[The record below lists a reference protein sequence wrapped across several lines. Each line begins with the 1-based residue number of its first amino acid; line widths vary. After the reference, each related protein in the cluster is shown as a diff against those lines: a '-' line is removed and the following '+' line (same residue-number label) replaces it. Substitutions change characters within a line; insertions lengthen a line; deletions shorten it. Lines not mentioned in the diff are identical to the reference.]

1 MNLSRAIR
9 HGKFHQT
16 LTKYAAVNAT
26 TTKPANTSFNGLRY
40 FSQKPTID
48 YEHFTSGWN
57 IEDISDFTKPGK
69 YCVQTF
75 NKISP
80 KVRVCDTTCSKLR
93 CIASLCSILFV
104 LG

>member
-9 HGKFHQT
+9 HGKFQQT
-16 LTKYAAVNAT
+16 LTKYAAVSNSNAT
-26 TTKPANTSFNGLRY
+26 SFSGLRY

-48 YEHFTSGWN
+48 YEHFASGWN
-57 IEDISDFTKPGK
+57 IGDISDFTKPGK

-80 KVRVCDTTCSKLR
+80 KVRVYDTSDSRLHCYMI
-93 CIASLCSILFV
+93 IASIRHEALCF
-104 LG
+104 G